1 MRRLW
6 PHGRRLR
13 PNKGAMDMNCPKCG
27 SPLIN
32 TLLPI
37 GGNTYQ
43 TTWNCYECDIW
54 WDYETGKPITVTTI
68 DEDPNA

>member
-1 MRRLW
+1 
-6 PHGRRLR
+6 
-13 PNKGAMDMNCPKCG
+13 MNCPKCG

-37 GGNTYQ
+37 GTNTYQ

-54 WDYETGKPITVTTI
+54 WDYVTGKPITVTTI
-68 DEDPNA
+68 EEVPND